1 MMGPTADMPR
11 RKKGKKWDVRN
22 TIRKQQ
28 KMLLRTT
35 KQNNMLERNLS

>member
-1 MMGPTADMPR
+1 MMGPSTDRPR

-22 TIRKQQ
+22 KIRKQQ
-28 KMLLRTT
+28 KMLVRTT